1 MDSKAEEEAYT
12 RKGKFNKHVDSSANI
27 ELLMYTYHLGVYGFN
42 TFNISKAQ
50 QIFVF

>member
-12 RKGKFNKHVDSSANI
+12 RKGKFHKHVDSSVNI
-27 ELLMYTYHLGVYGFN
+27 ELLICTCHLGVYGFN
-42 TFNISKAQ
+42 IFDISKSQ